1 MAPRSS
7 IELDPRL
14 KEAADEAIRR
24 GGTIDEVLEA
34 IQAVG
39 GDVSRSA
46 VGRYAYK
53 TRATMAK
60 LREAREVAKVWAEKF
75 GSEPEGDV
83 GQLVGQVLHA
93 VAFAQATQMADAD
106 PTDEKAPGP
115 REVMF
120 LAGALKDI
128 ASAQKLNADR
138 ILKVRKE
145 TAQKAA
151 AEVEKVARQVGG
163 MTADT
168 VAKLRAAVLNTAA

>member
-1 MAPRSS
+1 MAKRSS
-7 IELDPRL
+7 IEQDPRV

-24 GGTIDEVLEA
+24 GATIDEILEA
-34 IQAVG
+34 LQALG
-39 GDVSRSA
+39 ADVSRSA
-46 VGRYAYK
+46 VGRYAYR

-60 LREAREVAKVWAEKF
+60 LREVKEITKVWADKF
-75 GSEPEGDV
+75 GSEPDSDI

-93 VAFAQATQMADAD
+93 VAFTQASQMADAEPGD
-106 PTDEKAPGP
+106 GNAPGP

-128 ASAQKLNADR
+128 ASANKITADR

-145 TAQKAA
+145 MAQQAVK
-151 AEVEKVARQVGG
+151 EVEKVAKAGG

-168 VAKLRAAVLNTAA
+168 VAKLRAAIIGTAG

>member
-7 IELDPRL
+7 IEQDPRV

-24 GGTIDEVLEA
+24 GATVDEILEVLQGLGA
-34 IQAVG
+34 
-39 GDVSRSA
+39 DVSRSA
-46 VGRYAYK
+46 VGRY
-53 TRATMAK
+53 TFRVRATMAK
-60 LREAREVAKVWAEKF
+60 LREAREVAKVWADKF

-93 VAFAQATQMADAD
+93 VAFQQASQMADAD
-106 PTDEKAPGP
+106 PDQDDGPGP

-128 ASAQKLNADR
+128 ASASKINADR
-138 ILKVRKE
+138 ILKIRKE
-145 TAQKAA
+145 TVTKAA
-151 AEVEKVARQVGG
+151 DEAAKVAKASG

-168 VAKLRAAVLNTAA
+168 VAKLRAAVLGTAV

>member
-7 IELDPRL
+7 IEQDPRL

-24 GGTIDEVLEA
+24 GATIDEILEA
-34 IQAVG
+34 LQGLG
-39 GDVSRSA
+39 GDVSRSS

-60 LREAREVAKVWAEKF
+60 LQEAREVAKVWADKF
-75 GSEPEGDV
+75 GSEPDGDV

-93 VAFAQATQMADAD
+93 VAFTQAQHMADA
-106 PTDEKAPGP
+106 PLGEEGSPGP

-128 ASAQKLNADR
+128 ASANKITADR
-138 ILKVRKE
+138 ILKIRKE
-145 TAQKAA
+145 AKEQAA
-151 AEVEKVARQVGG
+151 KDVAKVAKASG
-163 MTADT
+163 MTADI
-168 VAKLRAAVLNTAA
+168 VAKLRAAVLGKPD

>member
-14 KEAADEAIRR
+14 KAAADEAIRN
-24 GGTIDEVLEA
+24 GATIDEIVETL
-34 IQAVG
+34 QSLG
-39 GDVSRSA
+39 GEVSRSA
-46 VGRYAYK
+46 VGRYTFK

-60 LREAREVAKVWAEKF
+60 LREVREVAAVWADKF
-75 GSEPEGDV
+75 GSEPDGDV

-93 VAFAQATQMADAD
+93 IAYQQASQMADAD
-106 PTDEKAPGP
+106 GTEKESAGP
-115 REVMF
+115 RELMF

-128 ASAQKLNADR
+128 AAANKLSADR

-145 TAQKAA
+145 TAAKAA
-151 AEVEKVARQVGG
+151 AEVEKVAKAGG

-168 VAKLRAAVLNTAA
+168 VAKLRAAVLGTAS

>member
-7 IELDPRL
+7 IEMDPRL

-24 GGTIDEVLEA
+24 GGTIDEILDALQA
-34 IQAVG
+34 IG

-46 VGRYAYK
+46 VGRYAFK

-60 LREAREVAKVWAEKF
+60 LKEAREIAAVWADKL

-93 VAFAQATQMADAD
+93 VAFSQAQQMADAD
-106 PTDEKAPGP
+106 PTDREGPGP

-128 ASAQKLNADR
+128 ASAQKINADR
-138 ILKVRKE
+138 VLKIRKE
-145 TAQKAA
+145 TATKAA
-151 AEVEKVARQVGG
+151 AEVEKVAKATGV
-163 MTADT
+163 TADT
-168 VAKLRAAVLNTAA
+168 IAKLRAAVIGTAA

>member
-7 IELDPRL
+7 IEMDPRI
-14 KEAADEAIRR
+14 KAAADAAIRDGR
-24 GGTIDEVLEA
+24 TIDEIVAAL
-34 IQAVG
+34 QALG
-39 GDVSRSA
+39 AEVSRSA
-46 VGRYAYK
+46 VGRYTYK

-60 LREAREVAKVWAEKF
+60 LAEAREVARVWADKF
-75 GSEPEGDV
+75 GSEPDGDV

-93 VAFAQATQMADAD
+93 VAFAQASQMADAE
-106 PTDEKAPGP
+106 PGAEEGPGP

-128 ASAQKLNADR
+128 ASANKISADR

-151 AEVEKVARQVGG
+151 VEVEKVAKAGG

-168 VAKLRAAVLNTAA
+168 IARLRAAVIGAAA